1 MLKMKNLAMMITAM
15 AMSTIFLTSL
25 AYAQIP
31 ATTVNI
37 YAWTDKT
44 YYNPG
49 EKGVLKIV
57 VRNDRTDQDLIIKN
71 ITITYPWFGYTGD
84 KWEGNDT
91 IKVDPPPVI
100 TKNGGTYTKSV
111 DFNIPTD
118 GRVTTSIYGAPHI
131 GIRVTVDE
139 SPYYYPTTG
148 DYQVPIYIKSTPIY
162 ASFEDMDR
170 IVTLFTIQVVLVIVC
185 TIIIAATIFL
195 SVRRPQVTWRAEEK
209 AE

>member
-1 MLKMKNLAMMITAM
+1 MLKMKNLAIMITAI
-15 AMSTIFLTSL
+15 AVSTIFLTSS
-25 AYAQIP
+25 AHAQVP
-31 ATTVNI
+31 ATVNI

-57 VRNDRTDQDLIIKN
+57 IRNDRTDQDLIIKN

-100 TKNGGTYTKSV
+100 LKNGGTYTKSV

-118 GRVTTSIYGAPHI
+118 GRVTTSMYEVSHI
-131 GIRVTVDE
+131 DIRVAVDK
-139 SPYYYPTTG
+139 SPYYYPTIG
-148 DYQVPIYIKSTPIY
+148 DYQVPIYIKSTPLY
-162 ASFEDMDR
+162 MSFEDADK
-170 IVTLFTIQVVLVIVC
+170 IVTLFTIQVVLIIVC
-185 TIIIAATIFL
+185 TVIIAATIFL
-195 SVRRPQVTWRAEEK
+195 SVRRPQVTWKAEEK
-209 AE
+209 VQ

>member
-1 MLKMKNLAMMITAM
+1 MLKMKNLAMMITAI

-25 AYAQIP
+25 VYAEIP
-31 ATTVNI
+31 ATVNI

-100 TKNGGTYTKSV
+100 LKNGGTYTKSV

-118 GRVTTSIYGAPHI
+118 GRVTTSMYEVSHI
-131 GIRVTVDE
+131 DIRVAVDK
-139 SPYYYPTTG
+139 SPYYYPTIG
-148 DYQVPIYIKSTPIY
+148 DYQVPIYIKSTPLY
-162 ASFEDMDR
+162 MSFEDADK
-170 IVTLFTIQVVLVIVC
+170 IVTLFTIQVVLIIVC
-185 TIIIAATIFL
+185 TVIIAATIFL
-195 SVRRPQVTWRAEEK
+195 SVRRPQVTWKAEEK
-209 AE
+209 VQ